1 MSANP
6 FAGIERGA
14 PGTIGWRI
22 LFFNELG
29 STQDKAA
36 ELARDGAEHGTVVI
50 AGAQTAGRGRLGR
63 SWFSPQGR
71 NLYTT
76 IILRP
81 TIPMA
86 QVAQI
91 SLVAGVALAEA
102 IESIAL
108 GIVQLKWPNDLW
120 LNGKKAGGIIAQA
133 VPEGES
139 RRMHVLLGIGVNVNL
154 TREELPP
161 EIAETATSLR
171 AETGREHKLESV
183 AEALFPRL
191 NTRYTEFVS
200 TGLKPIAAA
209 WERYSALT
217 GQLVRVTESG
227 QTRAGTARG
236 IDADGALLLDTDEG
250 MVRIMVG
257 DVTVEGAYR

>member
-1 MSANP
+1 
-6 FAGIERGA
+6 
-14 PGTIGWRI
+14 
-22 LFFNELG
+22 
-29 STQDKAA
+29 
-36 ELARDGAEHGTVVI
+36 
-50 AGAQTAGRGRLGR
+50 
-63 SWFSPQGR
+63 
-71 NLYTT
+71 
-76 IILRP
+76 
-81 TIPMA
+81 
-86 QVAQI
+86 
-91 SLVAGVALAEA
+91 
-102 IESIAL
+102 
-108 GIVQLKWPNDLW
+108 
-120 LNGKKAGGIIAQA
+120 
-133 VPEGES
+133 
-139 RRMHVLLGIGVNVNL
+139 VNVNL

-217 GQLVRVTESG
+217 GRLVRVTESS